1 MKHFCFLFSFVVVT
15 VLAVNIAD
23 YKNKMDQTNKHIEL
37 AGDRLHEVIK
47 SFVCGRYSMEEIAI
61 MLAAPEFAVA
71 RRGLRKCIHYENS
84 LQQKIYKEL
93 KIKAP
98 EYVEKY
104 IHNPDYPNK
113 YVEITDVSSEE
124 EYYGEETSGNESS
137 GDEFVDDEKKNIV
150 VPDGENKGIP
160 VPENEEK
167 NNEISD
173 DEKKNVV
180 VPVDEFKGVT
190 VPDQNVLLQNL
201 KRNFG
206 FEPIDFKDRE
216 LFELG
221 KVRREMTEK
230 VTQEMVTSLE
240 QEDIDPDFTDI
251 KPKCRLLGL
260 LTSIVQPEAYI
271 IRAKNRG
278 DSECLFKSID
288 KSKKIEAKPVPGTSF
303 KNFFV

>member
-137 GDEFVDDEKKNIV
+137 GDEFVDDEKKN
-150 VPDGENKGIP
+150 
-160 VPENEEK
+160 
-167 NNEISD
+167 
-173 DEKKNVV
+173 VV